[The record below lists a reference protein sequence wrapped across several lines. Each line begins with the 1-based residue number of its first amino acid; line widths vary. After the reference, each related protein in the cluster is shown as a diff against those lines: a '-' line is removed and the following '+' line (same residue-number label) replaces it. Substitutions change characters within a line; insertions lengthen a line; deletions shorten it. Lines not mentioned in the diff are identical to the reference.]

1 MYTIF
6 QSEIMSTNTKL
17 ELYEDLKKRILTLDL
32 EPGIDLDEVRI
43 STEYGLSRTP
53 VREVFR
59 RLAGEGYIEI
69 INNRGASVSSMNHKT
84 LRDFYLVAP
93 LIYSTIGRLAVMNAT
108 TVQVKELKAA
118 QVKFKQAVK
127 SNNPDKMAYYND
139 CFHSITGDMAD
150 NKYIQ
155 PSLQRLL
162 VDHARIAQT
171 FYRPKD
177 SQMQKY
183 LDTAAKQH
191 DQIIAAIEQ
200 RDEEKAAKISLKHWE
215 ISRKRM
221 EMFVIPD
228 ALPYEPDL
236 VANG

>member
-1 MYTIF
+1 MPAN
-6 QSEIMSTNTKL
+6 SKDA
-17 ELYEDLKKRILTLDL
+17 LYQDLKKRILTLDL

-84 LRDFYLVAP
+84 LRDFYLIAP
-93 LIYSTIGRLAVMNAT
+93 MIYSTIGRLAVKNASDK
-108 TVQVKELKAA
+108 QIKELKAA
-118 QVKFKQAVK
+118 QSKFKQAVK
-127 SNNPDKMAYYND
+127 ANNPDKMAFQND
-139 CFHSITGDMAD
+139 CYHSITGDMAD

-162 VDHARIAQT
+162 IDHARIAQT

-177 SQMQKY
+177 EQMQIY
-183 LDTAAKQH
+183 LNQAVKQH
-191 DQIIAAIEQ
+191 DQIIKAIESG
-200 RDEEKAAKISLKHWE
+200 DENEAADLSIEHWE
-215 ISRKRM
+215 LSRKRM
-221 EMFVIPD
+221 QMFVIPD
-228 ALPYEPDL
+228 ALPFDPPL
-236 VANG
+236 AANG

>member
-1 MYTIF
+1 MA
-6 QSEIMSTNTKL
+6 SNNKD
-17 ELYEDLKKRILTLDL
+17 ELYRSLKKRILTLDL
-32 EPGIDLDEVRI
+32 EPGRDLDEMKI
-43 STEYGLSRTP
+43 SIEYGLSRTP

-59 RLAGEGYIEI
+59 RLAGEGYIDI

-108 TVQVKELKAA
+108 QAQIRELKES
-118 QVKFKQAVK
+118 QKKFKQAVK
-127 SNNPDKMAYYND
+127 SNNPDKMAFYND
-139 CFHSITGDMAD
+139 SFHAITGRMAD

-162 VDHARIAQT
+162 IDHARIAQT

-177 SQMQKY
+177 ARMQQY
-183 LDTAAKQH
+183 LDKAVSQH
-191 DQIIAAIEQ
+191 DQIIHAIENNDQ
-200 RDEEKAAKISLKHWE
+200 EKAAAVSLEHWE
-215 ISRKRM
+215 LSRKRM

-228 ALPYEPDL
+228 ALPFEQEM
-236 VANG
+236 VSNG

>member
-1 MYTIF
+1 
-6 QSEIMSTNTKL
+6 MSTNSKDT
-17 ELYEDLKKRILTLDL
+17 LYQDLKKRILTLDL
-32 EPGIDLDEVRI
+32 EPGTDLDEVKI
-43 STEYGLSRTP
+43 SGEYGLSRTP

-69 INNRGASVSSMNHKT
+69 TNNKGASVSSMNHKT

-93 LIYSTIGRLAVMNAT
+93 LIYSTIGRLAVKNAT
-108 TVQVKELKAA
+108 EEQIKELKVA
-118 QVKFKQAVK
+118 QSKFKQAVK
-127 SNNPDKMAYYND
+127 ANNPDKMAFYND

-162 VDHARIAQT
+162 IDHARIAQT

-177 SQMQKY
+177 AQMKKY
-183 LDTAAKQH
+183 LDKAVKQH
-191 DQIIAAIEQ
+191 DQIIAAIEAGN
-200 RDEEKAAKISLKHWE
+200 EEKAATVSLEHWE
-215 ISRKRM
+215 LSRKRM

-228 ALPYEPDL
+228 ALPFEPDL

>member
-1 MYTIF
+1 
-6 QSEIMSTNTKL
+6 MSNNSKDT
-17 ELYEDLKKRILTLDL
+17 LYLDLKKRILTLDL
-32 EPGIDLDEVRI
+32 EPGIDLDEVKI
-43 STEYGLSRTP
+43 SSEYGLSRTP

-93 LIYSTIGRLAVMNAT
+93 LIYSTIGRLAVKNAT
-108 TVQVKELKAA
+108 ANQIKDLKAA
-118 QVKFKQAVK
+118 QTKFKQAVK
-127 SNNPDKMAYYND
+127 ANNPDKMAFYND
-139 CFHSITGDMAD
+139 CFHSITGEMAD

-162 VDHARIAQT
+162 IDHARIAQT

-177 SQMQKY
+177 EQMKKY
-183 LDTAAKQH
+183 LNQAARQH
-191 DQIIAAIEQ
+191 DQIIKAIENG
-200 RDEEKAAKISLKHWE
+200 DEDRAATISLEHWE
-215 ISRKRM
+215 LSRKRM

-228 ALPYEPDL
+228 ALPFESDL
-236 VANG
+236 AVNG

>member
-1 MYTIF
+1 MTSINKD
-6 QSEIMSTNTKL
+6 T
-17 ELYEDLKKRILTLDL
+17 LYSSLKKRILTLDL
-32 EPGIDLDEVRI
+32 EPGRDLDEVKI
-43 STEYGLSRTP
+43 SIEYGLSRTP

-59 RLAGEGYIEI
+59 RLAGEGYIDI

-108 TVQVKELKAA
+108 DEQIKDLKDA
-118 QVKFKQAVK
+118 QKKFKQAVK
-127 SNNPDKMAYYND
+127 SNNPDKMAFYND
-139 CFHSITGDMAD
+139 CFHAVTGEMAD

-162 VDHARIAQT
+162 IDHARIAQT

-177 SQMQKY
+177 SKMKQY
-183 LDTAAKQH
+183 LDKAVQQH
-191 DQIIAAIEQ
+191 DQIILAIENDQ
-200 RDEEKAAKISLKHWE
+200 PEDAADVSLKHWE
-215 ISRKRM
+215 LSRKRM

-228 ALPYEPDL
+228 ALPFEQDL
-236 VANG
+236 VSNG

>member
-1 MYTIF
+1 
-6 QSEIMSTNTKL
+6 MSNNSKDT
-17 ELYEDLKKRILTLDL
+17 LYLDLKKRILTLDL
-32 EPGIDLDEVRI
+32 EPGIDLDEVKI
-43 STEYGLSRTP
+43 SSEYGLSRTP

-93 LIYSTIGRLAVMNAT
+93 LIYSTIGRLAVKNAT
-108 TVQVKELKAA
+108 ANQIKDLKAA
-118 QVKFKQAVK
+118 QTKFKQAVK
-127 SNNPDKMAYYND
+127 ANNPDKMAFYND
-139 CFHSITGDMAD
+139 CFHSITGEMAD

-162 VDHARIAQT
+162 IDHARIAQT

-177 SQMQKY
+177 EQMKKY
-183 LDTAAKQH
+183 LNQAARQH
-191 DQIIAAIEQ
+191 DQIIKAIENG
-200 RDEEKAAKISLKHWE
+200 DEDRAATISLEHWE
-215 ISRKRM
+215 LSRKRM

-228 ALPYEPDL
+228 ALPFESDL
-236 VANG
+236 AANG

>member
-1 MYTIF
+1 MPANSKDT
-6 QSEIMSTNTKL
+6 
-17 ELYEDLKKRILTLDL
+17 LYQDLKKRILTLDL
-32 EPGIDLDEVRI
+32 EPGIDLDEVKI
-43 STEYGLSRTP
+43 SNEYGLSRTP

-59 RLAGEGYIEI
+59 RLSGEGYIDI

-84 LRDFYLVAP
+84 LRDFYLIAP
-93 LIYSTIGRLAVMNAT
+93 MIYSTIGRLAVKNAT
-108 TVQVKELKAA
+108 DKQIKALKAA

-127 SNNPDKMAYYND
+127 TNNPDKMAFYND
-139 CFHSITGDMAD
+139 CFHTITGEMAD

-162 VDHARIAQT
+162 IDHARIAQT

-177 SQMQKY
+177 EQMKKY
-183 LDTAAKQH
+183 LNQAAKQH
-191 DQIIAAIEQ
+191 DQIIKAIESG
-200 RDEEKAAKISLKHWE
+200 DEEKAANLSLEHWE
-215 ISRKRM
+215 LSRKRM

-228 ALPYEPDL
+228 ALPFEPAL